1 MLESHGSFDHH
12 SNHHETF
19 FPGSCRLS
27 KTPVNALPPRDGPI
41 VPSNCK
47 THLTCQP
54 VHPNRSDPWSSWTS
68 YVGDWF
74 STVGIVIAG
83 SAVVLG
89 GCIYGKR
96 VIDKNRKKKRDAQ
109 LVADGRKP
117 PSEGSDSEEDED
129 ARGERG

>member
-1 MLESHGSFDHH
+1 MLDSHDGFNQHDYHH
-12 SNHHETF
+12 ATF
-19 FPGSCRLS
+19 FNCRLS

-54 VHPNRSDPWSSWTS
+54 VHPNRSDPWSSWTGYIS
-68 YVGDWF
+68 DWF

-83 SAVVLG
+83 SAVVIG
-89 GCIYGKR
+89 GCLYGKR
-96 VIDKNRKKKRDAQ
+96 VIDKNRKKKRDAR
-109 LVADGRKP
+109 LVAEGLKP
-117 PSEGSDSEEDED
+117 PSEGSDSEGDNDED